1 MKETKEFKREFLRFN
16 QLHLDEYIRIYNVA
30 IVELNN
36 VVKAAKIVLDRPL
49 TDKEK
54 RVIETDGIDFVL
66 NEIRVGFPFPKGLDQ
81 VNYDAL
87 GVNITDL
94 TATELIFMQK
104 RSEYTYTLL
113 DDLFVASQEQ
123 LELIKEQNSVYS
135 VNERQNNAL
144 IFAPKMI
151 ELLNEGENLS
161 LITQRNKGL
170 ISKLF
175 SCIEYSLD
183 KEKNKYTFQTSIK
196 NIVSMGL

>member
-1 MKETKEFKREFLRFN
+1 MNEFKREFLRFN
-16 QLHLDEYIRIYNVA
+16 QHHLDEYIRIYNVA

-54 RVIETDGIDFVL
+54 RIIETDGIDDVL
-66 NEIRVGFPFPKGLDQ
+66 NELRSKFQFPNADDDFNFKA
-81 VNYDAL
+81 N
-87 GVNITDL
+87 GVNLSEL

-123 LELIKEQNSVYS
+123 IELIQENNSVYS
-135 VNERQNNAL
+135 VNERQNAAL

-170 ISKLF
+170 ISKSF